1 MLPSENKLGREECAG
16 WGVTT
21 LQRPAPT
28 PVPGAA
34 AEGLSAPRASHAMSS
49 LWAQEYRVLTEILLL
64 QVAAD
69 RYHIEPEQPFR
80 AWFQAGTWLSE
91 DER

>member
-1 MLPSENKLGREECAG
+1 MSGTSPDAC
-16 WGVTT
+16 
-21 LQRPAPT
+21 
-28 PVPGAA
+28 
-34 AEGLSAPRASHAMSS
+34 PRAQPPKASPPPGPSCPVLS
-49 LWAQEYRVLTEILLL
+49 LAQEYRVLTEILLL